1 MQTITK
7 TVLYLMLLA
16 FGTACETIIE
26 PELEDAAPVLVVDA
40 WLTNQEKAQEIIL
53 TQTQPYFENE
63 LPVGVT
69 GAGVTVRAR
78 QSGRLFSF
86 VESGNGIYRW
96 TPAANDSLGPVG
108 EQFDLTIQWQGQTYT
123 ASARTGRVPK
133 LDSISY
139 FFEEETAISV
149 EQWVGEFWARDPV
162 GKGDTYWIRTWKNGV
177 LLNKPAELTV
187 AFDAGFSEGG
197 NLDGVT
203 FITPVRRG
211 MNPIEQNEDDEFLPA
226 YAPGDS
232 AYVEIRSVS
241 KEAFNFLN
249 EVIIQ
254 TDRPGGFSELFARP
268 IANVSTNITNSNP
281 QGPRAVGF
289 FNVSAVSGAGK
300 RLMP

>member
-1 MQTITK
+1 MQTIRNLFFFLAVGA
-7 TVLYLMLLA
+7 VLS
-16 FGTACETIIE
+16 ACETIIE
-26 PELEDAAPVLVVDA
+26 PDLEDAAPVLVVDA
-40 WLTNQEKAQEIIL
+40 WLTNESKTQQIVLA
-53 TQTQPYFENE
+53 QTQPYFENQV
-63 LPVGVT
+63 PAGVT
-69 GAGVTVRAR
+69 GATVRVRAL
-78 QSGRLFSF
+78 QSGRVFNF
-86 VESGNGIYRW
+86 AGDVNGVYW
-96 TPAANDSLGPVG
+96 WVPTGSDSLGPVG
-108 EQFDLTIQWQGQTYT
+108 EQFELTIQVQGQTYK
-123 ASARTGRVPK
+123 ADARIGRVPK

-177 LLNKPAELTV
+177 LLNKPSELNV

-232 AYVEIRSVS
+232 AYVEIHSIS
-241 KEAFNFLN
+241 KPAFNFLN

-268 IANVSTNITNSNP
+268 IANVSTNVVNANP

-289 FNVSAVSGAGK
+289 FNVAAVSGKGR
-300 RLMP
+300 RLLP

>member
-1 MQTITK
+1 MQTTTK
-7 TVLYLMLLA
+7 AILYLMMLA
-16 FGTACETIIE
+16 LVTACETIIE
-26 PELEDAAPVLVVDA
+26 PDLEYAAPVLVVDA

-69 GAGVTVRAR
+69 GASVTVRAR

-86 VESGNGIYRW
+86 VESNNGIYRW

-108 EQFDLTIQWQGQTYT
+108 EQFELTIQWQGETYT

-139 FFEEETAISV
+139 VFEEETAISV
-149 EQWVGEFWARDPV
+149 AQWVGEFWARDPV

-177 LLNKPAELTV
+177 LLNKPTELTV

-211 MNPIEQNEDDEFLPA
+211 INPIEQNEDDEFLPA
-226 YAPGDS
+226 YSPGDS
-232 AYVEIRSVS
+232 AYVEIRSIS

-268 IANVSTNITNSNP
+268 VANVSTNVVNLNP
-281 QGPRAVGF
+281 KGPPAVGF
-289 FNVSAVSGAGK
+289 FNVSAVSAAGK
-300 RLMP
+300 RLVP